1 MVRVAFYVKALALVA
16 VCVTTAQAQGETQTQ
31 QTCVEPSVVTALE
44 SQVAALEQA
53 QLVQLEE
60 ATLQWATEKAAL
72 EAQFTKEKENHH
84 ATAALLR
91 KAKVDSEKTVG
102 VLEAKLEAAQA
113 QAKALD
119 GLLAAEKTS
128 SATRDSEVAD
138 AKAELAKLTK
148 QVSSLEKDVQQSRKK
163 NEALRHELENSNVE
177 VSLSALLSSY
187 YDEGVVLAGTTV
199 ELLREHADQSSGSI
213 NQVLKT
219 LDSTTQTIKSTTEK
233 LYVENLAATVDPI
246 LSNVREAADPH
257 VQKILP
263 ILQEEVAK
271 AKAKAIDFSHE
282 GLRRAKSAREEAI
295 VLLQQ
300 NENVAP
306 YSQKIIDAVLIA
318 VAVPL
323 LLVQIRLVLRIV
335 FWVISTIFYVLTLG
349 YFCGAC
355 AKKRSKLNRNI
366 SRSIATSSSKKSST
380 PAAPAASTAGKK
392 SKKNK

>member
-16 VCVTTAQAQGETQTQ
+16 VCATAAQAQGETQ

-53 QLVQLEE
+53 QIVQLEE
-60 ATLQWATEKAAL
+60 ATARWATEKTAL
-72 EAQFTKEKENHH
+72 EAQFTKEKDNHH

-91 KAKVDSEKTVG
+91 NAKVDSDKTVG

-113 QAKALD
+113 QVKALD
-119 GLLAAEKTS
+119 GLLAAEKAS
-128 SATRDSEVAD
+128 SATRDSEIAD
-138 AKAELAKLTK
+138 AKTELAKLAK
-148 QVSSLEKDVQQSRKK
+148 QVSSLEKEVQQSRKK

-199 ELLREHADQSSGSI
+199 ELLREQADQSSGSI

-233 LYVENLAATVDPI
+233 LYAENLAATVDPI

-263 ILQEEVAK
+263 IVQEEVAK

-349 YFCGAC
+349 YCCGAC

-366 SRSIATSSSKKSST
+366 SRSIATSSSKKPAT
-380 PAAPAASTAGKK
+380 PAAPAASTA
-392 SKKNK
+392 SKKNKKKN